1 MKARLLAAVDIQDFH
16 LPDEDFGQLK
26 LKLLRSSTSAV
37 EPFAQRPLVYNTR
50 QSSRCQR
57 VRGRRSNC
65 EVRYSESELFTPEPL
80 TTSPHEDSLPLCQS
94 DPTDQSQT
102 EIQKGLNVVNEMK
115 TIASD
120 LMDSR
125 PFCQTETDKSNEK
138 KVESS
143 ESENISELHVNQM
156 LKESHMLSEKTSL
169 CPEILNLSPSLTPQ
183 MQKGHDPLLPSL
195 GMSPHFLIPGS
206 PIDLRSPLFSSSGVL
221 RSPSSV
227 SPKGCVS
234 PESVS
239 AKTSGIIKNSFFTRS
254 GDQGG
259 SETQNQTQMSQD
271 TMTKVQKT
279 VKPGTPSQ
287 NNTTLEYENLNG
299 PERPSSCISEKELE
313 RECGFDTESNLE
325 CGNKIN
331 CTPENE
337 VQLHNIP
344 EPGSDIQTQNH
355 FEMEVKTYERP
366 ELRLENQS
374 NAVTNVKQF
383 KSGNVGQTPVE
394 TTSLDT
400 STNRRMETTIGSDNN
415 RTQSEERNT
424 DESDNRTLHE
434 ETLTATSF
442 SEAAGCSAVLQE
454 MHTFKVS
461 INYKKSFIDMQ
472 SNDMCLIV
480 LLPVNICGWCL
491 SLYSGTGG
499 RMRVGLVFGT
509 VAVGG
514 LVHLCGRR
522 MERLSL
528 GSDEG
533 SSAMESFTH
542 LDICT
547 GNPVCYSISS

>member
-1 MKARLLAAVDIQDFH
+1 MKAGLLAAVDIQDFH

-57 VRGRRSNC
+57 VRGRISNC
-65 EVRYSESELFTPEPL
+65 EVRYSETELFTPEPL
-80 TTSPHEDSLPLCQS
+80 TTCSHEDSLPLCQS
-94 DPTDQSQT
+94 DPNYQLQT
-102 EIQKGLNVVNEMK
+102 EIQKGLNVVNEIK
-115 TIASD
+115 TISSD
-120 LMDSR
+120 LTDSR
-125 PFCQTETDKSNEK
+125 QFCQTETDKRICNEK

-143 ESENISELHVNQM
+143 ESENIGELHINQM

-183 MQKGHDPLLPSL
+183 FQKGQDPLLPSL
-195 GMSPHFLIPGS
+195 GMSPHFFIPGS

-227 SPKGCVS
+227 SLKGCVS

-239 AKTSGIIKNSFFTRS
+239 VSVKTSRIIKNCFFTKS

-259 SETQNQTQMSQD
+259 SETQNQTQMSQE
-271 TMTKVQKT
+271 TMTKVKTT

-287 NNTTLEYENLNG
+287 NNTEYENLNG
-299 PERPSSCISEKELE
+299 PERESSCISEKELE

-325 CGNKIN
+325 CGNKIS

-337 VQLHNIP
+337 VQLNNIP
-344 EPGSDIQTQNH
+344 EPWSFKNLSESDIQTQNN
-355 FEMEVKTYERP
+355 FEMEVKTYKRP
-366 ELRLENQS
+366 ELRLEIQS

-400 STNRRMETTIGSDNN
+400 STNRRTETTTGSDNN

-424 DESDNRTLHE
+424 DESNNRTLHE

-454 MHTFKVS
+454 MHIFKVS

-480 LLPVNICGWCL
+480 
-491 SLYSGTGG
+491 
-499 RMRVGLVFGT
+499 
-509 VAVGG
+509 
-514 LVHLCGRR
+514 
-522 MERLSL
+522 
-528 GSDEG
+528 
-533 SSAMESFTH
+533 
-542 LDICT
+542 
-547 GNPVCYSISS
+547 